1 MTTKID
7 NYSFL
12 EKELEFAKLEIAN
25 LHDDIHEWMDKC
37 DALCAIVTIGFYS
50 LFSLL
55 GITMIR
61 ELAKQ
66 YGVENLR
73 FTLKETPLR
82 TCGFFSYLTSSD
94 EEIEGEFEVSEERY
108 RVADNYKIG
117 FKPAIVDSY
126 VLAPRAYYIM
136 DLEAMI
142 RDGYASVRVVN
153 MDQVA

>member
-1 MTTKID
+1 
-7 NYSFL
+7 
-12 EKELEFAKLEIAN
+12 
-25 LHDDIHEWMDKC
+25 
-37 DALCAIVTIGFYS
+37 
-50 LFSLL
+50 
-55 GITMIR
+55 MIR
-61 ELAKQ
+61 ELAQQ

-82 TCGFFSYLTSSD
+82 TCGFFSYITSSD
-94 EEIEGEFEVSEERY
+94 ELLEGEFEVSEERY

-126 VLAPRAYYIM
+126 VLAPRAYYIS

-142 RDGYASVRVVN
+142 QDGHAGVRVIN

>member
-1 MTTKID
+1 
-7 NYSFL
+7 
-12 EKELEFAKLEIAN
+12 
-25 LHDDIHEWMDKC
+25 
-37 DALCAIVTIGFYS
+37 
-50 LFSLL
+50 
-55 GITMIR
+55 MIC

-73 FTLKETPLR
+73 FTLKEVPLQS
-82 TCGFFSYLTSSD
+82 CGFICYTTSSF
-94 EEIEGEFEVSEERY
+94 ELFEGEFEVSEERY
-108 RVADNYKIG
+108 RVIDNYKIG
-117 FKPAIVDSY
+117 FKSALVDGY

>member
-1 MTTKID
+1 
-7 NYSFL
+7 
-12 EKELEFAKLEIAN
+12 
-25 LHDDIHEWMDKC
+25 
-37 DALCAIVTIGFYS
+37 
-50 LFSLL
+50 
-55 GITMIR
+55 MIC

-82 TCGFFSYLTSSD
+82 CCGFICYTTSGD
-94 EEIEGEFEVSEERY
+94 ELLEGELEVSEEWY
-108 RVADNYKIG
+108 RVIDNYKIG
-117 FKPAIVDSY
+117 FKPAIVDDY
-126 VLAPRAYYIM
+126 MLAPQPYYIM

>member
-1 MTTKID
+1 
-7 NYSFL
+7 
-12 EKELEFAKLEIAN
+12 
-25 LHDDIHEWMDKC
+25 
-37 DALCAIVTIGFYS
+37 
-50 LFSLL
+50 
-55 GITMIR
+55 MIR

-73 FTLKETPLR
+73 FTLKEFPLR
-82 TCGFFSYLTSSD
+82 TCGFICYTSSSD
-94 EEIEGEFEVSEERY
+94 ELLEGEFEVSEERY
-108 RVADNYKIG
+108 RVIDNYKIG
-117 FKPAIVDSY
+117 FKPTIVDGC